1 MKKIIL
7 FVFVCCFAT
16 SAFAQKELNT
26 GTLKYNVEIE
36 SSRSGASKLMQSTF
50 TVFLTANKSRTDVSS
65 NLGSEATVYDATL
78 GKGFILKEYSGQKLM
93 ITATK
98 KNWIEKNESNNDLKF
113 TIEDGTST
121 VAGYSCKKATA
132 VGADGKMIVVYF
144 TSSVS
149 LNNNNYNGSFAQLPG
164 LPVKYVVS
172 NGNLKL
178 TYTIDNV
185 SFDAVPSSK
194 FEAPTSGYRIMT
206 YDENQQLKVKD

>member
-7 FVFVCCFAT
+7 FVLVCCLAT

-26 GTLKYNVEIE
+26 GTVKYNVDIE
-36 SSRSGASKLMQSTF
+36 SSRSGTSKQMQSTF
-50 TVFLTANKSRTDVSS
+50 TVFLTTNKSRTDVSS
-65 NLGSEATVYDATL
+65 TLGSEATVYDASL

-98 KNWIEKNESNNDLKF
+98 KNWMEKNESNSELKF
-113 TIEDGTST
+113 TIEDATST
-121 VAGYSCKKATA
+121 IAGYVCKKATA
-132 VGADGKMIVVYF
+132 MGADGKTIVVFF

-149 LNNNNYNGSFAQLPG
+149 VTNDNYNGSFPQLPG

-178 TYTIDNV
+178 TYTLDTV

-194 FEAPTSGYRIMT
+194 FEAPTSGYRVMT